1 MAARALPTGTV
12 AFLFTDIEGSTAL
25 AQSLAG
31 DRWTALLERHREL
44 IRAGIRAFDG
54 IEVGTEG
61 DGFFVVF
68 ERTADAVAAAVEAQ
82 RMLAA
87 EPWREGAEIRVRMG
101 IHTGD
106 GRLDADGSYVGADVH
121 RAARV
126 AAAGNGGQ
134 VLLSETTSALIAD
147 KLPTGVE
154 LRGLGEH
161 RLKDLRPE
169 RICELV
175 IDGLRTDF
183 PPIRS
188 LDRRPNNLPTQLT
201 SFVGRNAELAEAERL
216 LESTRLLTLT
226 GPGGTGKTRLSLQLA
241 ANVSDGYPDGIWFVA
256 LEPVRDPG
264 LIAGTILTTLGL
276 VESGGRSAREILAEW
291 LAPKQALLVLDNFE
305 QVIDGG
311 PIVSELL
318 RGAPR
323 LAAIVTSRAPL
334 RVSGEQ
340 EYPVPGL
347 PAPVDVLAM
356 SDLEKMN
363 LPAGDRRLDAANA
376 TQYEAVRLFIARALA
391 VRPDFKVT
399 NENAPAV
406 AGIAARLHGMPLA
419 IELAAARVKLLAPD
433 AILER
438 LEHQLGVLASGSR
451 DLPQRQQTLRG
462 AIAWSHDLL
471 DEGERRLLARLSV
484 FVGGC
489 ALDSAEAVCGPAAEL
504 GEGLDVLDGLMS
516 LVDQSLVRAEDIDGE
531 TRFRMLDTI
540 REFASE
546 RLTERGERA
555 EIERRHTVAF
565 VDLAEA
571 LTTRLSGDDQRQW
584 LGRLERDHDNIRA
597 VLDRA
602 VAAADGA
609 SAIRLGFAM
618 WRYWQ
623 KRGHLAEA
631 RRRLQAIADAPW
643 SRDDPVLRAR
653 LLEALGGVA
662 WWGADIDVMGP
673 AYAEALEIW
682 EGIGDQREIVN
693 ALYNNS
699 FRYAVTE
706 DLKNSDP
713 DRIGYNGMI
722 RALELATAIGDDRG
736 RANVLWGLGNYTY
749 FHDTDDRG
757 LAQFA
762 EALEIFRRIGDRTM
776 EAWSL
781 HMVSTALIRARDVDQ
796 SRERA
801 DAALRLFHAFGDV
814 AGITLALD
822 DYAAIAVANADL
834 PRAARLWGAARA
846 LSSAGGVGL
855 ADFVDAQFEFYSRP
869 NARFILE
876 PAELERFAQEGRA
889 MTLDESVAYALETT
903 IDALAPHDHSG
914 VR

>member
-1 MAARALPTGTV
+1 MTALPTGTV
-12 AFLFTDIEGSTAL
+12 AFVFTDIEGSTRL
-25 AQSLAG
+25 AQTLPDERWSSLLA
-31 DRWTALLERHREL
+31 RHREL
-44 IRAGIRAFDG
+44 IRAAVRAFDG
-54 IEVGTEG
+54 VEVATEG

-68 ERTADAVAAAVEAQ
+68 ERTADAVAATVEAQ

-87 EPWREGAEIRVRMG
+87 EPWAEDGQVRVRMG

-126 AAAGNGGQ
+126 AAAGHGGQ
-134 VLLSETTSALIAD
+134 VLLSETTSALIAGE
-147 KLPTGVE
+147 LPTGVE

-175 IDGLRTDF
+175 IAGLRSDF

-201 SFVGRNAELAEAERL
+201 SFVGRDAELAEAGRL

-241 ANVSDGYPDGIWFVA
+241 VNVSDGFPDGIWFVA
-256 LEPVRDPG
+256 LEPVRDPA
-264 LIAGTILTTLGL
+264 LIAGTILVTLGL
-276 VESGGRSAREILAEW
+276 VESAGRSARDVLTEW

-305 QVIDGG
+305 QVIDGA
-311 PIVSELL
+311 PIVSDLL
-318 RGAPR
+318 RAAPR
-323 LAAIVTSRAPL
+323 LSAIVTSRAPL

-347 PAPVDVLAM
+347 PAPRDVLAL

-363 LPAGDRRLDAANA
+363 LRIEDRRLDAAGA
-376 TQYEAVRLFIARALA
+376 TQFEAVRLFIARAVA
-391 VRPDFKVT
+391 VRPDFHVT
-399 NENAPAV
+399 NDNAPAV

-419 IELAAARVKLLAPD
+419 IELAAARVKLLSPD

-438 LEHQLGVLASGSR
+438 LEHQLGVLAAGSR
-451 DLPQRQQTLRG
+451 DLPERQQTLRG

-471 DEGERRLLARLSV
+471 DAGQRRLLARLSV

-489 ALDSAEAVCGPAAEL
+489 ELDSAEAVCGPAGEL
-504 GEGLDVLDGLMS
+504 DGLEVLDGLMA
-516 LVDQSLVRAEDIDGE
+516 LADQSLVRAEDADGE

-546 RLTERGERA
+546 RLDDSGERA
-555 EIERRHTVAF
+555 EIERRHSAAF
-565 VDLAEA
+565 LGLAEA
-571 LTTRLSGDDQRQW
+571 LTSRLTRDDQRRW

-597 VLDRA
+597 ALDRA
-602 VAAADGA
+602 VAGSDG
-609 SAIRLGFAM
+609 STAIRLGFAM

-631 RRRLQAIADAPW
+631 SRRLRAMADAPW
-643 SRDDPVLRAR
+643 SHDDRVLRAR

-662 WWGADIDVMGP
+662 WWQADIASMGP
-673 AYAEALEIW
+673 AYEEALAIW
-682 EGIGDQREIVN
+682 EEVGDQREIVN
-693 ALYNNS
+693 ALYNDA
-699 FRYAVTE
+699 FRYAVSGNPRE
-706 DLKNSDP
+706 SDP
-713 DRIGYNGMI
+713 ERLGYGQMI
-722 RALELATAIGDDRG
+722 RALELATTIGDDRG
-736 RANVLWGLGNYTY
+736 RANVLWGLGNYVY
-749 FHDTDDRG
+749 FHDSDDRG
-757 LAQFA
+757 LAQFR

-781 HMVSTALIRARDVDQ
+781 HMIGTALVRARELDESRRDVG
-796 SRERA
+796 E
-801 DAALRLFHAFGDV
+801 ALRLFHAYGDV
-814 AGITLALD
+814 AGITLTLD
-822 DYAAIAVANADL
+822 DFAAIAVVGEDL

-855 ADFVDAQFEFYSRP
+855 ADFVDRQFEFYSRP
-869 NARFILE
+869 NARFILAPE
-876 PAELERFAQEGRA
+876 ELERYAQEGRS
-889 MTLDESVAYALETT
+889 MTLDESVAYALETD
-903 IDALAPHDHSG
+903 IDSLAPHDHAG
-914 VR
+914 ATR